1 MTGATGQAESP
12 SGRSSIL
19 EGKVCVVSGVGPGL
33 GRRAAVALAAHGA
46 DVVLAARRQSSLDE
60 VAAEVAAL
68 GVRALT
74 VPTNITDPEQCERVV
89 AAARAELGGV
99 DVLVNNAFRFDVLKT
114 FEEVDLAVWRKI
126 MDVNLFGSLQMT
138 KAALP
143 SMVERGGG
151 SVVMVASMA
160 ARKPTP
166 LEGGY
171 AVSKGALMTATRVL
185 AYELG
190 AKGVRVNAVVPGW
203 MLGPSVDVY
212 IQMTSENR
220 GISAEAV
227 VGELAERMALGRVP
241 TDEEVAGTIV
251 YLASD
256 LSSVVTGQA
265 IDANGGEY
273 FA

>member
-1 MTGATGQAESP
+1 MTAESTAKP
-12 SGRSSIL
+12 ARARSGLL

-60 VAAEVAAL
+60 VAAEVEAL
-68 GVRALT
+68 GVRVLA
-74 VPTNITDPEQCERVV
+74 VPTNIVDVEQCERVV
-89 AAARAELGGV
+89 ELARKELGGI
-99 DVLVNNAFRFDVLKT
+99 DVLVNNAFRFDVMKT
-114 FEEVDLAVWRKI
+114 FEEVDLEAWRKI
-126 MDVNLFGSLQMT
+126 MDVNLFGSLKMT

-143 SMVERGGG
+143 AMEARGGG
-151 SVVMVASMA
+151 SVIMVASMG

-171 AVSKGALMTATRVL
+171 SVSKGALMTATRVL

-190 AKGVRVNAVVPGW
+190 SKGIRVNALVPGW
-203 MLGPSVDVY
+203 MLGPSVDIY
-212 IQMTSENR
+212 IQMTMDNR
-220 GISAEAV
+220 GISSQEV
-227 VGELAERMALGRVP
+227 VDELAERMALGRVP
-241 TDEEVAGTIV
+241 TDEDVAGSIV

-265 IDANGGEY
+265 IDANGGEL
-273 FA
+273 FV

>member
-1 MTGATGQAESP
+1 MTTEPEAASARARWGL
-12 SGRSSIL
+12 L
-19 EGKVCVVSGVGPGL
+19 EGKVCVVWGVGPGL

-46 DVVLAARRQSSLDE
+46 DVVLAARRQSNLDE
-60 VAAEVAAL
+60 VAAEVEAL
-68 GVRALT
+68 GVRALA
-74 VPTNITDPEQCERVV
+74 VPTNIVDVEQCERVMSL
-89 AAARAELGGV
+89 ARSELGGV
-99 DVLVNNAFRFDVLKT
+99 DVLVNNAFRFDVFQT

-143 SMVERGGG
+143 AMEARGGG

-160 ARKPTP
+160 VRKPTP

-171 AVSKGALMTATRVL
+171 TVSKGALMTATRVL

-190 AKGVRVNAVVPGW
+190 SKGIRVNAVVPGW

-212 IQMTSENR
+212 VQMTSDNK
-220 GISAEAV
+220 GISEQEV
-227 VGELAERMALGRVP
+227 IDDLASRMALGRVP
-241 TDEEVAGTIV
+241 TDEDVAGSIV

-265 IDANGGEY
+265 IDANGGEH